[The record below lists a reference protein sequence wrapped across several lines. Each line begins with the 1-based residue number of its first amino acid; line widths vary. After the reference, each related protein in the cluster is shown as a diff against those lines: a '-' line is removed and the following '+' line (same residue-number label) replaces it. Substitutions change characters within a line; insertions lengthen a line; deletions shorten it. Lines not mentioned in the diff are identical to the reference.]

1 MAPPAEKPA
10 PDDDRSEGVASPD
23 TPEDDEHD
31 EAVATEDEAKASA
44 QDKWAQEQRGV
55 VASLSHENAHLLKAI
70 FLTKLRIV
78 NGGDDGA
85 GEPPPIGVKA
95 HAGLW
100 DLSHAEFNN
109 RVRVIHRE
117 EEHGEGC

>member
-1 MAPPAEKPA
+1 M
-10 PDDDRSEGVASPD
+10 
-23 TPEDDEHD
+23 
-31 EAVATEDEAKASA
+31 
-44 QDKWAQEQRGV
+44 
-55 VASLSHENAHLLKAI
+55 
-70 FLTKLRIV
+70 TKLRIV

-109 RVRVIHRE
+109 RVRVGKNSLVLISIHSKIN
-117 EEHGEGC
+117 